1 MLKKAFAHTLVTK
14 ITAKLKALRAIG
26 GCILKH
32 RPKRRFSLESR
43 RRALGIYLGSDV
55 LICSLGRAGMTSTE
69 EPLVFSPGR
78 LSSKQ
83 SLKTPKTVVW

>member
-1 MLKKAFAHTLVTK
+1 MGETL
-14 ITAKLKALRAIG
+14 IQ
-26 GCILKH
+26 H
-32 RPKRRFSLESR
+32 RPKRRFSPESR